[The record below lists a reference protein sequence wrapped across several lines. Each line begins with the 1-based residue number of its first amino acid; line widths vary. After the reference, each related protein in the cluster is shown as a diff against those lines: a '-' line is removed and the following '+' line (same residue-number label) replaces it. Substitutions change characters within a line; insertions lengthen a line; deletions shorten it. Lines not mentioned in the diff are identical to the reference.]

1 MGIEVDQKLLPMKA
15 HYYLFNAGE
24 FPHFPFS
31 CHDIRYRKFK
41 VLQISIKKMHFVFSD
56 DRYGACRALYT
67 RLREAAWLQCN
78 DSWIHLCNGHGGTCR
93 LDKYS
98 FVYLKFQLILPIT
111 GMIAKPL
118 FGAIADKFHKQK
130 FFFILFQ
137 FVVIVSFLCV
147 LLIPSIPSQV
157 EFHCHEGV
165 SLFKHCPQDMAEI
178 KKCSIDSLFDNSNET
193 FSCTL
198 TCQKNQQFSKICDKW
213 NVPGLCES
221 SDKNI
226 KMTTII
232 GHKKVDEFKECFN
245 FILHNATINDH
256 QTTLFCPRNKTDA
269 DAPLMKMNCSVK
281 CDDNNVNEL
290 LSDEST
296 DQAYSTYQ
304 FWIFFLMLIGSW
316 VGMAV
321 VVSIG
326 DAICFEILGD
336 KPQRYGHQRLWGSVG
351 WGSLSIISGIL
362 IDKFSTGT
370 TKNYA
375 VGFYIM
381 AILILIDMFVSSKL
395 KYSQSK
401 HSTDIIGDVIE
412 IVKSLRI
419 FVFILW
425 CITVGLGT
433 AMIWNFLFWHL
444 EELGKHEGCEY
455 DSTMKTLQGLM
466 MGIQCFGGEL
476 PFFFLS
482 GKILKKI
489 GHVNAMSL
497 VLFTFGCRFF
507 FYSILENPWY
517 ALPIELMSGVT
528 FGIFYA
534 TMASYASIIAPAG
547 TEATMQVSEN

>member
-1 MGIEVDQKLLPMKA
+1 
-15 HYYLFNAGE
+15 
-24 FPHFPFS
+24 
-31 CHDIRYRKFK
+31 
-41 VLQISIKKMHFVFSD
+41 
-56 DRYGACRALYT
+56 
-67 RLREAAWLQCN
+67 
-78 DSWIHLCNGHGGTCR
+78 
-93 LDKYS
+93 
-98 FVYLKFQLILPIT
+98 
-111 GMIAKPL
+111 MIAKPL

-137 FVVIVSFLCV
+137 LVVIISFLAI

-157 EFHCHEGV
+157 DFHCHEGV
-165 SLFKHCPQDMAEI
+165 KLFQYCPPNMMEI
-178 KKCSIDSLFDNSNET
+178 NKCSIDSVLDGSNAT
-193 FSCTL
+193 FSCSMS
-198 TCQKNQQFSKICDKW
+198 CRKNQQFSTICDHW
-213 NVPGLCES
+213 DVPGLCQS
-221 SDKNI
+221 SDKSFRM
-226 KMTTII
+226 KAII
-232 GHKKVDEFKECFN
+232 GHKNVDEFHKCFN
-245 FILHNATINDH
+245 FFLHNATINDYE
-256 QTTLFCPRNKTDA
+256 TSLFCPGNKTDA
-269 DAPLMKMNCSVK
+269 PIVKMNCSLK
-281 CDDNNVNEL
+281 CDDENVNEL
-290 LSDEST
+290 LSNEST

-326 DAICFEILGD
+326 DAICFEILDD

-362 IDKFSTGT
+362 IDTFSTGT
-370 TKNYA
+370 TKNYS

-381 AILILIDMFVSSKL
+381 AFMILIDMFVSSKL

-401 HSTDIIGDVIE
+401 HSSDIIGDIVE

-444 EELGKHEGCEY
+444 EELAKQEGCEY
-455 DSTMKTLQGLM
+455 DSSMKTLQGLM

-489 GHVNAMSL
+489 GHINAMSL

-534 TMASYASIIAPAG
+534 TMASYASIIAPPG
-547 TEATMQVSEN
+547 TEATMQVSEKHRIL